1 MEVTED
7 GTEMVAQNESF
18 RRRIEREVRPR
29 AA

>member
-7 GTEMVAQNESF
+7 GTGMVAANESF
-18 RRRIEREVRPR
+18 RRHIEWGVRPR